1 MPPVCQLK
9 MVAAHEATAC
19 FLKKAIVSIS
29 LTEKE
34 DEMDLAGRDF
44 QHC

>member
-9 MVAAHEATAC
+9 VVAVRGATAC
-19 FLKKAIVSIS
+19 FLEKAIVSIS